1 VDELRVFLLGLEPGI
16 LLGFL
21 GPIGEQFISQLADLF
36 NGAGFGFM
44 RGAAFGHRLIDE
56 VGDAQQALAQARTVG
71 ETLIETRFV
80 LI

>member
-1 VDELRVFLLGLEPGI
+1 
-16 LLGFL
+16 
-21 GPIGEQFISQLADLF
+21 LF